1 MIWVYIIG
9 TAFLLI
15 GFSAFFGAPYVPTR
29 RRDLRRM
36 FDSLFPIGEGDVL
49 LDIGSGDGLVLREA
63 RRRGARAV
71 GFEINPLLV
80 GISRMLAK
88 GDAGQQTLLVNGWFA
103 PFPDD
108 VTIVYVFS
116 VGRDA
121 KRLIKTMQREADRLG
136 RPLSLVCFG
145 SPLQTRQPSKSFEAY
160 FLYEFRPLQSPQA

>member
-1 MIWVYIIG
+1 MFWTYVLG
-9 TAFLLI
+9 LLVVLV
-15 GFSAFFGAPYVPTR
+15 GFSVFFGAPYVPTR

-36 FDSLFPIGEGDVL
+36 FDSLYPIGEDDVL

-80 GISRMLAK
+80 AISYFLAK
-88 GDAGQQTLLVNGWFA
+88 GDQRQKTRLVNGWLA

-108 VTIVYVFS
+108 VTVVYAFA

-121 KRLIKTMQREADRLG
+121 KRLIKTVQREANRLG
-136 RPLSLVCFG
+136 RPLPLLCFG
-145 SPLQTRQPSKSFEAY
+145 NPLKSQTPVKTYEAY
-160 FLYEFRPLQSPQA
+160 FLYEFHPLQSPQA